1 MHNYRKRW
9 AAVFFNFTIILSIMA
24 FRLSPATA
32 QGTRADYERAAQL
45 QRLTDGKVFRTHVR
59 PQWFDDGNHLWY
71 RVPTGAD
78 SCEFVLV
85 DAENGIRQPAF
96 DHARLA
102 EALAKAG
109 LQNMRADRLSI
120 GEMRFHLQ
128 EHEIDV
134 HTDGRWW
141 RCNLEKYEVRELTSE
156 GQVLL

>member
-96 DHARLA
+96 DHFPTRTIRRRTAERPSGTAAVLA
-102 EALAKAG
+102 ECKG
-109 LQNMRADRLSI
+109 
-120 GEMRFHLQ
+120 
-128 EHEIDV
+128 
-134 HTDGRWW
+134 
-141 RCNLEKYEVRELTSE
+141 
-156 GQVLL
+156 